1 MKRFDEMSYT
11 DKIRWR
17 IRGLWC
23 TLIAML
29 VYMVVIV
36 ELGGGDS
43 RIMTD
48 LADSVSRLILFGGMI
63 FVGWRISRNKR
74 LLKSRLMRREQMTRE
89 QDERNQI
96 LHDKSGGTVMD
107 LLLVCM
113 LFATL
118 TASLFD
124 MAAFHTA
131 LSLLAAAIVLK
142 LAAYAVYSRRL

>member
-1 MKRFDEMSYT
+1 MKRFSERTYT
-11 DKIRWR
+11 DRIRWR

-29 VYMVVIV
+29 VYMVVIA

-48 LADSVSRLILFGGMI
+48 LADGVSRLILFGGMA
-63 FVGWRISRNKR
+63 FVIWRIAFNKKLLRMR
-74 LLKSRLMRREQMTRE
+74 LARREQMLKE
-89 QDERNQI
+89 QDERNRR
-96 LHDKSGGTVMD
+96 LHEKSGGTVLD
-107 LLLVCM
+107 LLLLCM

-131 LSLLAAAIVLK
+131 LSLLAAAVLLK
-142 LAAYAVYSRRL
+142 AAAYFYYSKRL